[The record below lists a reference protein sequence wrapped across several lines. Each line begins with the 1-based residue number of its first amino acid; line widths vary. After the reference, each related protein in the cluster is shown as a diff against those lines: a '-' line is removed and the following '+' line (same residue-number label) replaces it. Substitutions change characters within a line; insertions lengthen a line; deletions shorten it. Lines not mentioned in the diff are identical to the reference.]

1 MMKSMTAFG
10 NAEKAGPAGTV
21 TVEIRS
27 FNSRYL
33 DISLR
38 APHGLLPFEDKV
50 RGLISEKVSRG
61 RIEIM
66 IRLHVEENQTTQ
78 FQIDEAKAK
87 DYHAA
92 LVKLKDLLDLADTP
106 ISLDLIVSAGG
117 IINPLEIEK
126 DYSIFWPVVAECI
139 NEAVSDLD
147 RMRTKEGDII
157 GRDFGRRID
166 LLEKI
171 ISKIEN
177 ESQDLLLHYRQRLS
191 ERVAILTEGIV
202 ELDRSRV
209 TQEAALLA
217 DRSDISEEIVR
228 VQSHIEQFRKLVS
241 SDAPSGR
248 KLNFLMQELN
258 REFNTIGSK
267 TAKADVAHLVVDAKS
282 ELEKIREQVQ
292 NIE

>member
-10 NAEKAGPAGTV
+10 NAEKTGQAGTV

-27 FNSRYL
+27 FNSRFL

-50 RGLISEKVSRG
+50 RGLISEKVNRG

-66 IRLHVEENQTTQ
+66 IRLHVAEDQTTQ

-87 DYHAA
+87 DYHDS
-92 LVKLKDLLDLADTP
+92 LVKLKNLLGLEDTP
-106 ISLDLIVSAGG
+106 ITLDLIVSGGG
-117 IINPLEIEK
+117 IVNPVEIEK
-126 DYSIFWPVVAECI
+126 DHSVFWPVVAECI
-139 NEAVSDLD
+139 NAAVSDLD

-157 GRDFGRRID
+157 GRDFNGRID
-166 LLEKI
+166 LLEKNI
-171 ISKIEN
+171 LKIEN
-177 ESQDLLLHYRQRLS
+177 ESRDLLLHYQQKLS
-191 ERVAILTEGIV
+191 ERVATLTEGIV
-202 ELDRSRV
+202 ELDSSRV
-209 TQEAALLA
+209 TQEAAFLA

-228 VQSHIEQFRKLVS
+228 IQSHIEQFRKLVS
-241 SDAPSGR
+241 SDASCGR

-267 TAKADVAHLVVDAKS
+267 TVKANVAHLVVDAKS

>member
-10 NAEKAGPAGTV
+10 NAEKTGPAGTV

-38 APHGLLPFEDKV
+38 APHGLLPFEDKI
-50 RGLISEKVSRG
+50 RGLISERVSRG
-61 RIEIM
+61 RIEIL
-66 IRLHVEENQTTQ
+66 IRLHGEEDPTTQ
-78 FQIDEAKAK
+78 FQIDEAKAEN
-87 DYHAA
+87 YHDA
-92 LVKLKDLLDLADTP
+92 LVKLKDLLGLEDTP
-106 ISLDLIVSAGG
+106 ITLDLIVSEGG
-117 IINPLEIEK
+117 IINPVEIEK
-126 DYSIFWPVVAECI
+126 DYSVFWPVAAECI
-139 NEAVSDLD
+139 NEAVRDLD

-157 GRDFGRRID
+157 GRDFRERID
-166 LLEKI
+166 LLEKNI
-171 ISKIEN
+171 LKIES
-177 ESQDLLLHYRQRLS
+177 ESRDLLIHYRQRLS
-191 ERVAILTEGIV
+191 ERVATLTEGIV

-209 TQEAALLA
+209 TQEAAFLA

-228 VQSHIEQFRKLVS
+228 IQSHIEQLRKLVAA
-241 SDAPSGR
+241 DGPCGR

-267 TAKADVAHLVVDAKS
+267 TVKADVAYLVVEAKS

>member
-1 MMKSMTAFG
+1 MKSMTAFG
-10 NAEKAGPAGTV
+10 NAEKMSKAGTV
-21 TVEIRS
+21 AVEIRS

-38 APHGLLPFEDKV
+38 APQGLLPFEDKV

-66 IRLHVEENQTTQ
+66 IRLHAEEDQTTQ
-78 FQIDEAKAK
+78 FKIDEAKAK
-87 DYHAA
+87 DYHDS
-92 LVKLKDLLDLADTP
+92 LVKLKDLLGLEDTP
-106 ISLDLIVSAGG
+106 ITLDLFVSEGG
-117 IINPLEIEK
+117 IINPVEIEK
-126 DYSIFWPVVAECI
+126 DYGASWPDVADCI
-139 NEAVSDLD
+139 NEAIGDLD
-147 RMRTKEGDII
+147 RMRVKEGDII
-157 GRDFGRRID
+157 GRDFRGRID
-166 LLEKI
+166 LLEQSI
-171 ISKIEN
+171 LEIEN
-177 ESQDLLLHYRQRLS
+177 ESQDLLLHYQQNLS
-191 ERVAILTEGIV
+191 DRVSILTEGIV

-209 TQEAALLA
+209 TQEAAFLA

-228 VQSHIEQFRKLVS
+228 IQSHIEQFRKFVS
-241 SDAPSGR
+241 SDVPCGR

-267 TAKADVAHLVVDAKS
+267 TVKANVAHLVVDAKS